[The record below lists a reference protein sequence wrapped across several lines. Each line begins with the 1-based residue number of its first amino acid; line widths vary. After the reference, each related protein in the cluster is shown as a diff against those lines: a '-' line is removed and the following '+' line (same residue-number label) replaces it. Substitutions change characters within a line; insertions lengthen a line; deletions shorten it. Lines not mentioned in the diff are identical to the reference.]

1 MHKEFLM
8 GNAAIALGAVAAGV
22 NVVAGYPGTP
32 STEVLETV
40 AKNRPDDV
48 YVEWSVNEKAAME
61 LAAGA
66 AYAGARSMVTMKQ
79 VGLNVAS
86 DPLMSLEYVG
96 IKGGMVILVADDPG
110 PISSQTEQ
118 DTRHFSRFSKL
129 PCFDPSSAQEAYE
142 MIGKTPSH
150 IQAIRPLSKGVVCN
164 YKMTEEMVKHFIKK
178 ICKDSLIKPRIAMCV
193 PSGITNVESNAV
205 IDVAIASGAR
215 KVYLIEE
222 PVAAAIGAQIDI
234 EKPNGNLI
242 VDIGGGTTDIAVL
255 SLNGIVNK
263 KSIKIAGDTINDAIV
278 RYVRN
283 SHGVLIGE
291 KMADQIKRQVAS
303 VCWEEGE
310 DISAPVKG
318 RNLTTGLPCNIEISR
333 SMLYDCVIKEVEQII
348 TAVKEVIERTP
359 PELVGDIH
367 TNGITLTGGGSL
379 LHGIAPLLEKHTRI
393 HTVIAEDPVNCVAI
407 GTGKSF
413 QYLDKL
419 VDGFVIP
426 SMQRV

>member
-1 MHKEFLM
+1 M
-8 GNAAIALGAVAAGV
+8 
-22 NVVAGYPGTP
+22 
-32 STEVLETV
+32 
-40 AKNRPDDV
+40 D
-48 YVEWSVNEKAAME
+48 
-61 LAAGA
+61 
-66 AYAGARSMVTMKQ
+66 
-79 VGLNVAS
+79 
-86 DPLMSLEYVG
+86 VG
-96 IKGGMVILVADDPG
+96 IDLGTATVIVYIGGEGVVLSEPSVIAVNLKTDSV
-110 PISSQTEQ
+110 ISVG
-118 DTRHFSRFSKL
+118 
-129 PCFDPSSAQEAYE
+129 QEAYE

-419 VDGFVIP
+419 VDGCVIP
-426 SMQRV
+426 AMQRGEPCRIFTIRWSSWLPTFLCASPETTALAPMPFCCPILQRCAARTLPATWAPAAASSRCCGSATGSRDRRWHMGWTFSRWLLSSCALPSSNRI

>member
-1 MHKEFLM
+1 M
-8 GNAAIALGAVAAGV
+8 
-22 NVVAGYPGTP
+22 
-32 STEVLETV
+32 
-40 AKNRPDDV
+40 D
-48 YVEWSVNEKAAME
+48 
-61 LAAGA
+61 
-66 AYAGARSMVTMKQ
+66 
-79 VGLNVAS
+79 
-86 DPLMSLEYVG
+86 VG
-96 IKGGMVILVADDPG
+96 IDLGTATVIVYIGGEGVVLSEPSVIAVNLKTDSV
-110 PISSQTEQ
+110 ISVG
-118 DTRHFSRFSKL
+118 
-129 PCFDPSSAQEAYE
+129 QEAYE

-303 VCWEEGE
+303 ACWEEGE

-333 SMLYDCVIKEVEQII
+333 SMLYDCVIKEVEKII

-359 PELVGDIH
+359 PELVGDVLA
-367 TNGITLTGGGSL
+367 NGIVMTGGGSL
-379 LHGIAPLLEKHTRI
+379 LYGLDQRIAKATGIRTRI
-393 HTVIAEDPVNCVAI
+393 AKNPVQCVAL
-407 GTGKSF
+407 GTGKK
-413 QYLDKL
+413 LDEL
-419 VDGFVIP
+419 
-426 SMQRV
+426 SRMS